1 VTILIFILILSVLV
15 FVHEAGH
22 FLAAKAFGIRVD
34 EFGFGY
40 PPRAKKLGRWKGT
53 DVTLN
58 WLPFG
63 GFVKIFG
70 ENYED
75 KDAGQTDGEETNAG
89 GSFSHKNRGIQAF
102 VLVAGVLGNVLLAWV
117 LLSLGF
123 MIGMPSPAGLDLPL
137 ENAHTAITQILPGSP
152 AAQSGIKTGDEVL
165 LITRG
170 DDKSEL
176 TPEAVSEFIA
186 ASDAP
191 VQITVKRG
199 GEIFTEEVT
208 PTQGIVSGK
217 PAIGV
222 GLDTI
227 GTVKLN
233 PLRALYEGTRATGL
247 LLWYTASAFGHFIT
261 EIFSGHPNLGQV
273 TGPVGIVGM
282 VGDARSLGLVYL
294 LSFAALISLNLAVIN
309 LFPFPALDGGR
320 LLFVGIEAVTRR
332 RIPAK
337 FFQLINF
344 VGFAI
349 LILLMV
355 IITIRDI
362 GKAL

>member
-75 KDAGQTDGEETNAG
+75 KDNEGESRE

-137 ENAHTAITQILPGSP
+137 QDAHTAITQILPDSP

-170 DDKSEL
+170 SDKSDL

-208 PTQGIVSGK
+208 PTEGIVSGK

-233 PLRALYEGTRATGL
+233 PIRSLYEGARATGL
-247 LLWYTASAFGHFIT
+247 LLWYTASAFGHFIA

-337 FFQLINF
+337 FFQIINF
-344 VGFAI
+344 VGFAL